1 MKNSKHAILIMAHNN
16 LWTLKKILSI
26 LDSDFFDIFVHI
38 DKKSDILIDDLLNT
52 TNISKLYIY
61 KEIDVKWGDYSQ
73 VECELFLLKQAHNYK
88 YTRYHLISGADM
100 PLKSPNY
107 IFDFFEKNE
116 NKEFLHFESDKLS
129 KKKEYWVNYYYYF
142 RKISRKNKLYKLLDE
157 ISIRLQKIVGIKRT
171 KNSNIKIMTGAN
183 WFSLTG
189 NFVEYVLNN
198 TKFINDNFK
207 NTRSPDEMFLQTLLY
222 NSEFKENLYNKNY
235 NNDYTNSICRYVDWN
250 RGNPYV
256 FMKEDF
262 NELINSD
269 CVFARKFDE
278 KIDKEI
284 IEKLYDYIKN
294 E

>member
-1 MKNSKHAILIMAHNN
+1 
-16 LWTLKKILSI
+16 
-26 LDSDFFDIFVHI
+26 
-38 DKKSDILIDDLLNT
+38 
-52 TNISKLYIY
+52 
-61 KEIDVKWGDYSQ
+61 
-73 VECELFLLKQAHNYK
+73 
-88 YTRYHLISGADM
+88 
-100 PLKSPNY
+100 
-107 IFDFFEKNE
+107 
-116 NKEFLHFESDKLS
+116 
-129 KKKEYWVNYYYYF
+129 
-142 RKISRKNKLYKLLDE
+142 
-157 ISIRLQKIVGIKRT
+157 
-171 KNSNIKIMTGAN
+171 
-183 WFSLTG
+183 
-189 NFVEYVLNN
+189 
-198 TKFINDNFK
+198 
-207 NTRSPDEMFLQTLLY
+207 MFLQTLLY